1 MSCRNTDGTGAV
13 DIMES
18 SCVCI
23 TDLQNGIPPWCV
35 YPLLVLLIGGFTLWG
50 QMVSGTGHKIEDNLF
65 GLVVLAALIVVVI
78 ILFYAMY
85 VRLDRL
91 SDPEVRKNI
100 YESQLPE
107 APIYLKRHA
116 RGWGQPWDSYQWSAG
131 AILMS
136 ISIIFFGVCYPVL
149 HGKERYMAYVWT
161 GLFVWLWICLFV
173 VLWIE
178 PSDGH
183 ADPFK
188 NPNKFTLYCKKSG
201 CKCYYSGRYRKH
213 CKSCNKCVEGFD
225 HHCPFLNQ
233 CIGDNNYAWF
243 VTVLTFYNALMIYT
257 IVVGL
262 YILASLF
269 TPGTRMGI
277 DATHKWGR
285 TFFTLLTLVMMIL
298 PLPKLYHMVPL
309 WIFHYKLC
317 WLRYRTGNFFATYM
331 FTRDHNNDL
340 RGRHSYIDERG
351 KYVITYMVQFL
362 SVVQFLDRGS
372 AFEIWAETV
381 QHRRNVFLNWRLITS
396 MASLN
401 PLIESTSGVNLAD
414 HTIKPRERRTPLNIT
429 PALASSADLAPPT
442 SPLQSRE
449 AEAEPL
455 LPNAHIE
462 DMVDLEAAPHQRVP
476 RKPQGGPCACVSS
489 KDTK

>member
-1 MSCRNTDGTGAV
+1 MSCRNTEGTGFI
-13 DIMES
+13 DIMDS
-18 SCVCI
+18 GCGCI
-23 TDLQNGIPPWCV
+23 ADLQTGMPPWCV

-243 VTVLTFYNALMIYT
+243 VTVLTFYNMLMIYT
-257 IVVGL
+257 IVVGF

-269 TPGTRMGI
+269 TPGNRMAI
-277 DATHKWGR
+277 IATH
-285 TFFTLLTLVMMIL
+285 
-298 PLPKLYHMVPL
+298 
-309 WIFHYKLC
+309 
-317 WLRYRTGNFFATYM
+317 
-331 FTRDHNNDL
+331 
-340 RGRHSYIDERG
+340 
-351 KYVITYMVQFL
+351 
-362 SVVQFLDRGS
+362 
-372 AFEIWAETV
+372 
-381 QHRRNVFLNWRLITS
+381 
-396 MASLN
+396 
-401 PLIESTSGVNLAD
+401 
-414 HTIKPRERRTPLNIT
+414 
-429 PALASSADLAPPT
+429 
-442 SPLQSRE
+442 
-449 AEAEPL
+449 
-455 LPNAHIE
+455 
-462 DMVDLEAAPHQRVP
+462 
-476 RKPQGGPCACVSS
+476 
-489 KDTK
+489 